1 MSLGK
6 KFYCT
11 FVDFSKAFDTITRS
25 SLWVKLQKSNITG
38 KVFRII
44 HSLYDNVKSC
54 IKNNDKFSSFF
65 RCDIG
70 VRQGENLSPFL
81 FAIYQNNLEQFF
93 VENDVN
99 DLENIRNM
107 CSENLNIF
115 VKLFSLLYAD
125 DTIIL
130 SETEADMQY
139 ALAIFEKYCHHWKLK
154 VNLQKTKV
162 IIFCKRK

>member
-1 MSLGK
+1 MWYWCEARG
-6 KFYCT
+6 T
-11 FVDFSKAFDTITRS
+11 FV
-25 SLWVKLQKSNITG
+25 
-38 KVFRII
+38 
-44 HSLYDNVKSC
+44 
-54 IKNNDKFSSFF
+54 
-65 RCDIG
+65 
-70 VRQGENLSPFL
+70 PFPF
-81 FAIYQNNLEQFF
+81 FAIYQNNLEQLF

-154 VNLQKTKV
+154 VN
-162 IIFCKRK
+162 

>member
-1 MSLGK
+1 
-6 KFYCT
+6 
-11 FVDFSKAFDTITRS
+11 
-25 SLWVKLQKSNITG
+25 
-38 KVFRII
+38 
-44 HSLYDNVKSC
+44 
-54 IKNNDKFSSFF
+54 
-65 RCDIG
+65 
-70 VRQGENLSPFL
+70 
-81 FAIYQNNLEQFF
+81 LEQFF
-93 VENDVN
+93 VESNVN
-99 DLENIRNM
+99 GLENIRNM

>member
-1 MSLGK
+1 
-6 KFYCT
+6 
-11 FVDFSKAFDTITRS
+11 
-25 SLWVKLQKSNITG
+25 
-38 KVFRII
+38 
-44 HSLYDNVKSC
+44 
-54 IKNNDKFSSFF
+54 
-65 RCDIG
+65 
-70 VRQGENLSPFL
+70 
-81 FAIYQNNLEQFF
+81 LEQFF

>member
-1 MSLGK
+1 
-6 KFYCT
+6 
-11 FVDFSKAFDTITRS
+11 
-25 SLWVKLQKSNITG
+25 
-38 KVFRII
+38 
-44 HSLYDNVKSC
+44 
-54 IKNNDKFSSFF
+54 
-65 RCDIG
+65 
-70 VRQGENLSPFL
+70 
-81 FAIYQNNLEQFF
+81 
-93 VENDVN
+93 
-99 DLENIRNM
+99 M

-162 IIFCKRK
+162 IIFVKENKKINLFLSYVERIYKLKTLIHI

>member
-1 MSLGK
+1 MARGK
-6 KFYCT
+6 
-11 FVDFSKAFDTITRS
+11 FV
-25 SLWVKLQKSNITG
+25 
-38 KVFRII
+38 
-44 HSLYDNVKSC
+44 
-54 IKNNDKFSSFF
+54 
-65 RCDIG
+65 
-70 VRQGENLSPFL
+70 PFL
-81 FAIYQNNLEQFF
+81 FAIYLNDLDTFF
-93 VENDVN
+93 VENNVN

-107 CSENLNIF
+107 CSKNLNIF

>member
-1 MSLGK
+1 MISFHRFSGVILVLGK
-6 KFYCT
+6 VKIC
-11 FVDFSKAFDTITRS
+11 SRS
-25 SLWVKLQKSNITG
+25 
-38 KVFRII
+38 F
-44 HSLYDNVKSC
+44 
-54 IKNNDKFSSFF
+54 
-65 RCDIG
+65 
-70 VRQGENLSPFL
+70 
-81 FAIYQNNLEQFF
+81 FAIYQNNLEHFF

-162 IIFCKRK
+162 IIFCKRKEKKSTYF

>member
-1 MSLGK
+1 ME
-6 KFYCT
+6 CT
-11 FVDFSKAFDTITRS
+11 FVDFSKAFNTITRS
-25 SLWVKLQKSNITG
+25 SLWVKLQSQILPVK
-38 KVFRII
+38 FLELF
-44 HSLYDNVKSC
+44 SLYDNVKSC

-70 VRQGENLSPFL
+70 VRQGENLFAFL
-81 FAIYQNNLEQFF
+81 FAIYLNDLEQCF
-93 VENDVN
+93 VENNVN

-107 CSENLNIF
+107 CSKNLNIF

>member
-1 MSLGK
+1 MTLIKGNNK
-6 KFYCT
+6 
-11 FVDFSKAFDTITRS
+11 ITE
-25 SLWVKLQKSNITG
+25 SNITD

-70 VRQGENLSPFL
+70 VRQGGNLYPFL
-81 FAIYQNNLEQFF
+81 FAIYLNDLEQFF

-107 CSENLNIF
+107 CSEKIQDL
-115 VKLFSLLYAD
+115 
-125 DTIIL
+125 TL
-130 SETEADMQY
+130 S
-139 ALAIFEKYCHHWKLK
+139 
-154 VNLQKTKV
+154 
-162 IIFCKRK
+162 

>member
-1 MSLGK
+1 M
-6 KFYCT
+6 
-11 FVDFSKAFDTITRS
+11 
-25 SLWVKLQKSNITG
+25 
-38 KVFRII
+38 
-44 HSLYDNVKSC
+44 
-54 IKNNDKFSSFF
+54 
-65 RCDIG
+65 
-70 VRQGENLSPFL
+70 
-81 FAIYQNNLEQFF
+81 EQFF

-139 ALAIFEKYCHHWKLK
+139 ALAIFGKSCHHWNKIEGQLAK
-154 VNLQKTKV
+154 D
-162 IIFCKRK
+162 

>member
-1 MSLGK
+1 
-6 KFYCT
+6 
-11 FVDFSKAFDTITRS
+11 
-25 SLWVKLQKSNITG
+25 
-38 KVFRII
+38 
-44 HSLYDNVKSC
+44 
-54 IKNNDKFSSFF
+54 
-65 RCDIG
+65 
-70 VRQGENLSPFL
+70 
-81 FAIYQNNLEQFF
+81 LEQFC
-93 VENDVN
+93 VENNVN

-125 DTIIL
+125 DTSIL